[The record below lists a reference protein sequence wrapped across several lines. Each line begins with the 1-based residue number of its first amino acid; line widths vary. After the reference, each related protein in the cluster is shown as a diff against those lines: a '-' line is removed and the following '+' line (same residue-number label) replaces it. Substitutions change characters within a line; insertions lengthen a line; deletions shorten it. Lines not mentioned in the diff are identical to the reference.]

1 MSASS
6 REWPLFRPA
15 DLVLYA
21 FLAALTVAL
30 AGGGTGGASR
40 LMVHSPHGESSFD
53 LGRDTSFTVEGRL
66 GPLAVE
72 ISGGRA
78 RIVSSPCPGR
88 QCVEAGWVT
97 EAGECSACMPSEVWI
112 CIEGGPGGAPDA
124 VTH

>member
-30 AGGGTGGASR
+30 TGGGAGGASR
-40 LMVHSPHGESSFD
+40 LMVHSPCGESSFD

-88 QCVEAGWVT
+88 QCVDAGWVT
-97 EAGECSACMPSEVWI
+97 EAGECTACMPSEVWI
-112 CIEGGPGGAPDA
+112 CVEGGSGEAPDA